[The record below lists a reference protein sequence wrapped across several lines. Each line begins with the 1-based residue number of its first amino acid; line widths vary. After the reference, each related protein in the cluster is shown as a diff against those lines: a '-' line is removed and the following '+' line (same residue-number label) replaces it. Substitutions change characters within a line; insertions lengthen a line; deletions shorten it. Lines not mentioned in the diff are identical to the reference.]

1 MRSTAATRH
10 HTRVAARHI
19 AVEVV
24 TRMPRQREARQT
36 VGVGGKPVAHRNG
49 LEAHRNGPVAHH
61 NGLVVHHTELVA
73 HHTELVAH
81 HHTGL
86 VARHTGLVGHHH
98 TGLVAHHTGLGAHHN
113 AQAAHRTEAVG
124 REHRSRGAAV
134 PGQRPQ
140 RRGLAQPQQIQ
151 VARRKWWVRLRLYS
165 HSNPPRA

>member
-1 MRSTAATRH
+1 MRSTAVIRP

-98 TGLVAHHTGLGAHHN
+98 TGLVAHHN

-151 VARRKWWVRLRLYS
+151 VARRKWWVRVRLRLYS

>member
-1 MRSTAATRH
+1 MRSTAVIRH

-19 AVEVV
+19 AVEVG

-61 NGLVVHHTELVA
+61 NGLVVHHTALVA
-73 HHTELVAH
+73 HHTALVA
-81 HHTGL
+81 
-86 VARHTGLVGHHH
+86 HHH

-151 VARRKWWVRLRLYS
+151 EARRKWWVRLRLYS
-165 HSNPPRA
+165 HSNPPPA

>member
-1 MRSTAATRH
+1 MRSTAVIRP

-19 AVEVV
+19 AVEVG
-24 TRMPRQREARQT
+24 THMPRQREARQT
-36 VGVGGKPVAHRNG
+36 VEVGGKPVAHRNG
-49 LEAHRNGPVAHH
+49 LEALRNGPVA
-61 NGLVVHHTELVA
+61 HHTELVA

-98 TGLVAHHTGLGAHHN
+98 TGLVAHHN

-165 HSNPPRA
+165 HSNPLPA